1 MWSSKV
7 GIYVWICCEHSTET
21 CLPVLSS
28 GNICISALNK
38 IKVWEFWSWI
48 YNDFGHFWEWKVK
61 ALQQL
66 TSKFHK
72 EFYSQFVFGN
82 NFDKNINDSI
92 STFRTNPGVKII
104 TIATINLNNTVTMT
118 MIMAT
123 SIYNHEKSIWP
134 TVSTLYIDFMYKQ
147 LHAYS
152 LHPQN

>member
-1 MWSSKV
+1 MNLW
-7 GIYVWICCEHSTET
+7 CEHSTET
-21 CLPVLSS
+21 CLLVLSS

-48 YNDFGHFWEWKVK
+48 NNDFGHFWEWKVK

-92 STFRTNPGVKII
+92 STFCTNPGAKII
-104 TIATINLNNTVTMT
+104 KIATINLNNTVTMT

-123 SIYNHEKSIWP
+123 GIYNHERSIWP